1 MHLEPDWSKLAV
13 SASKNVSCS
22 PYMKELVQFIHRV
35 YAAYL
40 TGFEN
45 KQVLTEK
52 YTLAIHLICFSWFF
66 LFFI

>member
-1 MHLEPDWSKLAV
+1 
-13 SASKNVSCS
+13 
-22 PYMKELVQFIHRV
+22 MKELVQFIHRV

-66 LFFI
+66 LILYLDVERLLFDQLISWCDIPQF